1 MEELINIHTRK
12 VADRNINAYEG
23 YEIGLKIIESMT
35 GDDIKKLIFKKKN
48 RAVIMKSEPSIEIDN
63 EKIVGHP
70 MLLFQPL
77 IFSVQGI
84 DCDVDA
90 EAAFWYELYTL
101 LLALS
106 DKKWLLTRS

>member
-1 MEELINIHTRK
+1 MEELINIHTGE

-23 YEIGLKIIESMT
+23 YEIGLKIESMT

-48 RAVIMKSEPSIEIDN
+48 WAVIMKSEPSIEIDN

-106 DKKWLLTRS
+106 DNKWLLTRS

>member
-1 MEELINIHTRK
+1 MEELINIHTGE

-70 MLLFQPL
+70 MLLFNHSFFQ
-77 IFSVQGI
+77 SRV
-84 DCDVDA
+84 
-90 EAAFWYELYTL
+90 
-101 LLALS
+101 
-106 DKKWLLTRS
+106 LTVM